1 MNLQGLVVTP
11 PEPGPGGR
19 RLVGIAVVIALHVAL
34 VAALV
39 MGLGQQAMDML
50 RKPMVAKI
58 IAAPKP
64 PPPKPPPP
72 PPPRPKLAPR
82 PPPPVYVPPPEVPV
96 PAPPPVTHAIAAVT
110 SVKPPPAPPAPVA
123 PPAPPPRTAAVID
136 ATHSCTPPDYPSM
149 ARRLDESG
157 TVGLRFLIGTDG
169 HVLSGSVVESSGYKM
184 LDEAALR
191 ALALCR
197 FKPGTVGGQP
207 VQSWAN
213 LKYVW
218 KLEE

>member
-1 MNLQGLVVTP
+1 MNLQGLVVNP
-11 PEPGPGGR
+11 HEPGPGGR
-19 RLVGIAVVIALHVAL
+19 RIVGITVVIALHVAL

-64 PPPKPPPP
+64 QPPKPPP

-82 PPPPVYVPPPEVPV
+82 PPPPAYVPPPEVPV

-110 SVKPPPAPPAPVA
+110 SVKPSPAPPVPVA
-123 PPAPPPRTAAVID
+123 PPAPAPRMAAVID
-136 ATHSCTPPDYPSM
+136 AAHSCTPPDYPSM

-157 TVGLRFLIGTDG
+157 TVGLRFLVGTDG
-169 HVLSGSVVESSGYKM
+169 QVLSGSVVESSGYKM

-191 ALALCR
+191 ALSLCR